1 MPTRRQSKGSA
12 KTKTRGAKKS
22 VKKKATGPAHLPAG
36 RQVHRWMNVM
46 DIAAMHPGAAD
57 VLAAY
62 GLHCVGCAYSEFD
75 TLEAGASAHGLTDD
89 DISNIL
95 VDLEKMLDSDG
106 PRPKSL
112 EITADAARSLLEIAK
127 REGKAG
133 LVSAKSADEA
143 GYKLRVT
150 SDESGGFCMEFTE
163 KSESADISFFHREV
177 PELVLIAND
186 DTLSRIGGST
196 IDFRDGRFK
205 LDVPKKTCVCIGEDC
220 KCKKGADSE

>member
-1 MPTRRQSKGSA
+1 
-12 KTKTRGAKKS
+12 
-22 VKKKATGPAHLPAG
+22 
-36 RQVHRWMNVM
+36 
-46 DIAAMHPGAAD
+46 MHPGAAD

-106 PRPKSL
+106 PRPKSMD
-112 EITADAARSLLEIAK
+112 ITADAARSLLEIAK
-127 REGKAG
+127 GEGKAG
-133 LVSAKSADEA
+133 QR
-143 GYKLRVT
+143 LRVT

-163 KSESADISFFHREV
+163 EADASDFPFFHREV
-177 PELVLIAND
+177 PELILIANT

-205 LDVPKKTCVCIGEDC
+205 LDLPKTACACGGEC
-220 KCKKGADSE
+220 SCR